1 MLDTCPMKDDD
12 AKNKW
17 FQRTN
22 KDITHLQTNNDEENH
37 GNDDA
42 SVASDADVSV
52 ASDRSGRSAEKS
64 GWSGLNICHTH
75 TKNEI
80 SEDAHGDEVVL
91 LYNGSTM
98 SLFKY

>member
-1 MLDTCPMKDDD
+1 M
-12 AKNKW
+12 
-17 FQRTN
+17 
-22 KDITHLQTNNDEENH
+22 
-37 GNDDA
+37 
-42 SVASDADVSV
+42 SV
-52 ASDRSGRSAEKS
+52 ASDRSGRGAEKS

-98 SLFKY
+98 SLFKD